1 MLPWLFEAA
10 RPETTFCAS
19 YACPDLRKLISD
31 TVSTAGGT
39 DICPGM
45 ARPQGRNNEML
56 NLNSTPASE
65 RAGR

>member
-1 MLPWLFEAA
+1 MAIIDPPA
-10 RPETTFCAS
+10 
-19 YACPDLRKLISD
+19 
-31 TVSTAGGT
+31 TAGGT
-39 DICPGM
+39 AIRPGM